1 MKVDSTMSRDDSWGF
16 QGTRAVKAC
25 SWTAPSIHQNRPL
38 LKTRVQLGDAVGQVR
53 WWWGNISV
61 FFNCREHQNKKDS
74 TQDLDGTTTRRCLQ
88 SIFLTVK
95 QTLETKSCSWIP
107 AREEA
112 PGPNQKTVMLYKR
125 KQGFICFHRSS
136 HHKHENKPRK
146 TDNLTLPLSVF
157 HITRLEYANDLCWTI
172 VTITDFKMSVW
183 RHIEKKISVYSKF
196 DQLDSSKQWRQ
207 TQDSATSANK
217 HTNTSPVLA
226 PVRHDSFTE
235 KNTSTVSIHD
245 YESNYNWLYT
255 FISV

>member
-1 MKVDSTMSRDDSWGF
+1 MDSTMSRDESWGF
-16 QGTRAVKAC
+16 QGTRAERLAREQL
-25 SWTAPSIHQNRPL
+25 PLSIRTDHCWKPGCNWGMRSDKCADDGGIFQFSLIAENT
-38 LKTRVQLGDAVGQVR
+38 KTKR
-53 WWWGNISV
+53 
-61 FFNCREHQNKKDS
+61 
-74 TQDLDGTTTRRCLQ
+74 TQHMDLDGTTTRRCLQ
-88 SIFLTVK
+88 SIFWTVK
-95 QTLETKSCSWIP
+95 QTLETKACSWIP

-245 YESNYNWLYT
+245 YESNNNWLYT
-255 FISV
+255 